1 MDWNIGWLFWGA
13 AAFLLVIINLIRTFL
28 GKRHGWQVLL
38 FASLSCGALTVLEE
52 YRMVARWLQ
61 WGDLAAVQDV
71 VPTMAGTLQTAV
83 WIGGLLNLAVLA
95 LNLRKE
101 RDADSRNAGSDKKF
115 AASEK
120 FSEKS

>member
-28 GKRHGWQVLL
+28 GKRRGWQVLL

-83 WIGGLLNLAVLA
+83 WIGVLLNLAVLA

-101 RDADSRNAGSDKKF
+101 RDADSRNTGSDKKF
-115 AASEK
+115 AAAEK
-120 FSEKS
+120 FFEKS

>member
-13 AAFLLVIINLIRTFL
+13 AAFLLVIINLIHTCL
-28 GKRHGWQVLL
+28 GKRRGWQALL

-71 VPTMAGTLQTAV
+71 VPTMAGTLQTAL
-83 WIGGLLNLAVLA
+83 WIGVLLNLAALV

-101 RDADSRNAGSDKKF
+101 RNADS
-115 AASEK
+115 
-120 FSEKS
+120 